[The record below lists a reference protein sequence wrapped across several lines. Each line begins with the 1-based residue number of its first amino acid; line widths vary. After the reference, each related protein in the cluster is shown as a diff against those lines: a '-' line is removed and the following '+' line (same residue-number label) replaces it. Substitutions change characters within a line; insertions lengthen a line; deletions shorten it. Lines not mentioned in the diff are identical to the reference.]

1 MGLISRVSSRTYRQK
16 HSSHEPKNINKMDE
30 ATLKSLRVVDLKECL
45 QSLNLSTKG
54 RKAELA
60 DRLRKYYQNLEKES
74 GEKESITEETTEET
88 QTNIEPEP
96 APEVQQE
103 LIQTEPEI
111 QEEVTEPE
119 EIETAPVVEESIN
132 HEEEPAII
140 LENEEPTKPMS
151 PFEEIE
157 DDEIAVAQQEME
169 DLELK
174 TQETIEEQIEEPIQ
188 EIQDDPVEEIQEIL
202 EEDNMEEDDDNI
214 EPYAQQVVS
223 PPAYAVLEQEED
235 DDEDIQI
242 IKAQTKVLEQEY
254 AREQEREK
262 QLSNLALNVAK
273 SSSGKQ
279 IVLETVRQVEPERLQ
294 AIDDFKNGKISKY
307 KLKKN

>member
-96 APEVQQE
+96 VPEVQQE
-103 LIQTEPEI
+103 FIQTEPEI

-157 DDEIAVAQQEME
+157 DDEIADAQQEME

-174 TQETIEEQIEEPIQ
+174 TQETIEEQIEEL
-188 EIQDDPVEEIQEIL
+188 QDDPVEEIQEIL

-214 EPYAQQVVS
+214 EPYAQQVIS
-223 PPAYAVLEQEED
+223 PPAYADLEQEED

>member
-30 ATLKSLRVVDLKECL
+30 ATIKSLRVVDLKECL

-54 RKAELA
+54 RKSELA

-96 APEVQQE
+96 VPEVQQE
-103 LIQTEPEI
+103 FIQTEPEI

-132 HEEEPAII
+132 HEEDPAII

-214 EPYAQQVVS
+214 EPYAQQVIS
-223 PPAYAVLEQEED
+223 PPAYADLEQEED

-242 IKAQTKVLEQEY
+242 IKAQKVLEQEY

>member
-30 ATLKSLRVVDLKECL
+30 ATIKSLRVVDLKECL

-54 RKAELA
+54 RKSELA

-74 GEKESITEETTEET
+74 GEKESITEETTEEI
-88 QTNIEPEP
+88 QTNIEENVELEP
-96 APEVQQE
+96 VSVVQQE
-103 LIQTEPEI
+103 VI
-111 QEEVTEPE
+111 EPE
-119 EIETAPVVEESIN
+119 ETEAPPAVVEESTN
-132 HEEEPAII
+132 QEEEPAII

-151 PFEEIE
+151 PFEEID

-174 TQETIEEQIEEPIQ
+174 TQETIEEPIEEPIQ

-214 EPYAQQVVS
+214 EPYAQQVIS
-223 PPAYAVLEQEED
+223 PPAYADLEQEED

>member
-96 APEVQQE
+96 VPEVQQE
-103 LIQTEPEI
+103 FIQTEPEI

-140 LENEEPTKPMS
+140 LE
-151 PFEEIE
+151 
-157 DDEIAVAQQEME
+157 D
-169 DLELK
+169 
-174 TQETIEEQIEEPIQ
+174 
-188 EIQDDPVEEIQEIL
+188 
-202 EEDNMEEDDDNI
+202 DNMEEDDDNI
-214 EPYAQQVVS
+214 EPYAQQVIS
-223 PPAYAVLEQEED
+223 PPAYADLEQEED